1 MNKVILYFIPLII
14 SSILIFFAHNS
25 DLWQIFWS
33 FFKVPAQTIPFGDLD
48 FIIKAVT
55 LKKLGFNPY
64 LENPMNIRYVYPS
77 IWLYFFEILKLDEYI
92 NFRIFNFIIIYIYVY
107 IYLNLIFKFN
117 NIYITIILIFL
128 FFSSA
133 NLLAI
138 ERLNIE
144 IIIFS
149 LVYII
154 ALTKNNII
162 RSAIFILSIYSKI
175 YPIFSVF
182 IFSKNIKFLFI
193 MICISLLVL
202 FHIKNDILFL
212 TQYGNE
218 VALNIAYGIPT
229 LTKGIWYYSTKFGYL
244 INDNNYNIFKY
255 SIIILTCIY
264 AFLIM
269 LLSYR
274 FRNKITSASFNL
286 DEKLFICGAGI
297 FIGRFI
303 FSSNFDY
310 SLIFL
315 VFTIPYIF
323 KIESKMPK
331 FLILSSLILIF
342 NSIIFEGGNRYTYL
356 YFYKALFIHS
366 FKIIVFS
373 LMCFYFGK
381 VLNKHL
387 KF

>member
-48 FIIKAVT
+48 FILKAVT

-244 INDNNYNIFKY
+244 INDNNYNVFKY

-310 SLIFL
+310 SFCVWINF
-315 VFTIPYIF
+315 FS
-323 KIESKMPK
+323 KIS
-331 FLILSSLILIF
+331 
-342 NSIIFEGGNRYTYL
+342 
-356 YFYKALFIHS
+356 
-366 FKIIVFS
+366 
-373 LMCFYFGK
+373 
-381 VLNKHL
+381 
-387 KF
+387 